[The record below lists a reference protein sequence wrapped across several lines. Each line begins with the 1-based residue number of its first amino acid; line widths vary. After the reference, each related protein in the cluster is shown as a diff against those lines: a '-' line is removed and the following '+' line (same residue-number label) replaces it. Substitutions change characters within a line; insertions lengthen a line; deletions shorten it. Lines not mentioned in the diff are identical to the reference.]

1 MSDQNEILGRGWAFP
16 PSFDKQANDV
26 AMLEGEADLQN
37 SVHVI
42 IHTKLGERILRAEFG
57 STIHDLI
64 FEPLNENIKTYMAAS
79 LKNALELNEPRIEV
93 LDITLEQENPTI
105 GRVDIAVAYRSIETN
120 VTNNLVVPFYTENLE
135 A

>member
-16 PSFDKQANDV
+16 PSFNKQANDV

-64 FEPLNENIKTYMAAS
+64 FEPLNENIKTYMSAS
-79 LKNALELNEPRIEV
+79 LRNALELNEPRIEV

-120 VTNNLVVPFYTENLE
+120 LTNNLVVPFYTENLE

>member
-16 PSFDKQANDV
+16 PSFNKQANDV

-64 FEPLNENIKTYMAAS
+64 FEPLNENIKTYMSAS
-79 LKNALELNEPRIEV
+79 LRNALELNEPRIEV